1 MATYSSSPMVAASSA
16 SPQSLTRSGAPSWPL
31 GMEAPSSLVA
41 GAGRC
46 LVEGAGWYL
55 VAMGWYLE
63 AATSCLEGVLYLEE
77 AAS

>member
-41 GAGRC
+41 GAG
-46 LVEGAGWYL
+46 WYL
-55 VAMGWYLE
+55 AAMGWYLA